1 METRRV
7 LGELDKGNIVIVAGF
22 QGMTTDM
29 ETTTLGRGG
38 SDTTAVALAAAL
50 KAERCEIYTDVPGV
64 FTADPRVVPNA
75 RKLVDLSFE
84 EMLELASYGAGVLHP
99 RSVELGAFYGIPILV
114 ASSFSSEPGTLIH
127 GGEPMESRN
136 RLSGIAHDLDT
147 AKITVMGIPDRPG
160 IAASLFEPLARA
172 GISVDT
178 IVQNAGVD
186 NITDLTFT
194 VSRRDLAASQEIV
207 RPVAENLGGQGIVAN
222 AELGKVSIVGN
233 GMQDAPG
240 YAARMF
246 TALHRAGI
254 NIQMITT
261 SEIRITC
268 IVDRANVTKAVPSPL
283 RGLLRGRGGAIA
295 FPESGPLLSVI
306 VPAFN
311 EEARIG
317 DSLSK
322 ITAWLARQTYSWEVI
337 VVDDGSSD
345 STALLVTDASLPNP
359 GCSPDISASSRQ
371 GPRGACG
378 DTGRRGRISLP
389 VRRRPIHAHRTAV
402 TLPPPRIRRPRHSH
416 RLPVGPRG
424 PQARRATLAQAH
436 GQSLQ
441 SSRQAGRHRFH

>member
-1 METRRV
+1 MALLVQKYGGSSVADSTRIVNVAKRIVAAAEAGNQVVSVVSAMGNTTDRLIELAHEITAEPSPRELDFLLSTGEIVSCTLLAMALRELGAKAISLSGAQAGIQTDASHSRARIEQVETRRV
-7 LGELDKGNIVIVAGF
+7 LGELEKGNIVIVAGF

-50 KAERCEIYTDVPGV
+50 GAERCEIYTDVPGV

-114 ASSFSSEPGTLIH
+114 ASSFSSEQGTLIH

-136 RLSGIAHDLDT
+136 RLSGIAHDLDI

-178 IVQNAGVD
+178 IVQNAGAD

-207 RPVAENLGGQGIVAN
+207 RPVAESLGGQGIVAN
-222 AELGKVSIVGN
+222 SELGKVSIIGN

-246 TALHRAGI
+246 TALYRAGI

-268 IVDRANVTKAVPSPL
+268 IVERADTTKAVQVL
-283 RGLLRGRGGAIA
+283 YDAFYVEGA
-295 FPESGPLLSVI
+295 EL
-306 VPAFN
+306 
-311 EEARIG
+311 
-317 DSLSK
+317 
-322 ITAWLARQTYSWEVI
+322 
-337 VVDDGSSD
+337 
-345 STALLVTDASLPNP
+345 
-359 GCSPDISASSRQ
+359 
-371 GPRGACG
+371 
-378 DTGRRGRISLP
+378 
-389 VRRRPIHAHRTAV
+389 
-402 TLPPPRIRRPRHSH
+402 
-416 RLPVGPRG
+416 
-424 PQARRATLAQAH
+424 
-436 GQSLQ
+436 
-441 SSRQAGRHRFH
+441 

>member
-1 METRRV
+1 MALLVQKYGGTSVADSTRIINVAKRIAAAADAGNQVVSVVSAMGNTTDRLIELAHEIAPEPSPRELDFLLSTGEIVSCTLLAMALRELGAKAISLSGAQAGIQTDASHSRARIEQVETRRV
-7 LGELDKGNIVIVAGF
+7 LGELEKGNIVIVAGF

-50 KAERCEIYTDVPGV
+50 GAVRCEIYTDVPGV
-64 FTADPRVVPNA
+64 FTADPRVVPSA

-114 ASSFSSEPGTLIH
+114 ASSFSSEQGTLIH

-268 IVDRANVTKAVPSPL
+268 IVDRANVTKAVQVL
-283 RGLLRGRGGAIA
+283 YDAFYVEGA
-295 FPESGPLLSVI
+295 EL
-306 VPAFN
+306 
-311 EEARIG
+311 
-317 DSLSK
+317 
-322 ITAWLARQTYSWEVI
+322 
-337 VVDDGSSD
+337 
-345 STALLVTDASLPNP
+345 
-359 GCSPDISASSRQ
+359 
-371 GPRGACG
+371 
-378 DTGRRGRISLP
+378 
-389 VRRRPIHAHRTAV
+389 
-402 TLPPPRIRRPRHSH
+402 
-416 RLPVGPRG
+416 
-424 PQARRATLAQAH
+424 
-436 GQSLQ
+436 
-441 SSRQAGRHRFH
+441 

>member
-1 METRRV
+1 MALLVQKYGGTSVADSTRIINVAKRIAAAADAGNQVVSVVSAMGNTTDRLIELAHEIAPEPSPRELDFLLSTGEIVSCTLLAMALRELGAKAISLSGAQAGIQTDASHSRARIEQVETRRV
-7 LGELDKGNIVIVAGF
+7 LGELEKGNIVIVAGF

-84 EMLELASYGAGVLHP
+84 EMLELASYGTGVLHP

-114 ASSFSSEPGTLIH
+114 ASSFSSEQGTLIH

-268 IVDRANVTKAVPSPL
+268 IVDRANVTKAVQVL
-283 RGLLRGRGGAIA
+283 YDAFYVEGA
-295 FPESGPLLSVI
+295 EL
-306 VPAFN
+306 
-311 EEARIG
+311 
-317 DSLSK
+317 
-322 ITAWLARQTYSWEVI
+322 
-337 VVDDGSSD
+337 
-345 STALLVTDASLPNP
+345 
-359 GCSPDISASSRQ
+359 
-371 GPRGACG
+371 
-378 DTGRRGRISLP
+378 
-389 VRRRPIHAHRTAV
+389 
-402 TLPPPRIRRPRHSH
+402 
-416 RLPVGPRG
+416 
-424 PQARRATLAQAH
+424 
-436 GQSLQ
+436 
-441 SSRQAGRHRFH
+441 

>member
-1 METRRV
+1 MALLVQKYGGTSVADSTRIINVAKRIAAAADAGNQVVSVVSAMGNTTDRLIELAHEIAPEPSPRELDFLLSTGEIVSCTLLAMALRELGAKAISLSGAQAGIQTDASHSRARIEQVETRRV
-7 LGELDKGNIVIVAGF
+7 LGELEKGNIVIVAGF

-64 FTADPRVVPNA
+64 FTADPRVVPSA
-75 RKLVDLSFE
+75 HKLVDLSFE

-114 ASSFSSEPGTLIH
+114 ASSFSSEQGTLIH

-178 IVQNAGVD
+178 IVQNAGAD

-207 RPVAENLGGQGIVAN
+207 RPVAEKLGGQGIVAN

-268 IVDRANVTKAVPSPL
+268 IVDRANVTKAVQVL
-283 RGLLRGRGGAIA
+283 YDAFYVEGA
-295 FPESGPLLSVI
+295 EL
-306 VPAFN
+306 
-311 EEARIG
+311 
-317 DSLSK
+317 
-322 ITAWLARQTYSWEVI
+322 
-337 VVDDGSSD
+337 
-345 STALLVTDASLPNP
+345 
-359 GCSPDISASSRQ
+359 
-371 GPRGACG
+371 
-378 DTGRRGRISLP
+378 
-389 VRRRPIHAHRTAV
+389 
-402 TLPPPRIRRPRHSH
+402 
-416 RLPVGPRG
+416 
-424 PQARRATLAQAH
+424 
-436 GQSLQ
+436 
-441 SSRQAGRHRFH
+441 

>member
-1 METRRV
+1 MALLVQKYGGTSVADSTRIINVAKRIAAAADAGNQVVSVVSAMGNTTDRLIELAHEIAPEPSPRELDFLLSTGEIVSCTLLAMALRELGAKAISLSGAQAGIQTDASHSRARIEQVETRRV
-7 LGELDKGNIVIVAGF
+7 LGELEKGNIVIVAGF

-84 EMLELASYGAGVLHP
+84 EMLELASYGVGVLHP

-114 ASSFSSEPGTLIH
+114 ASSFSSEQGTLIH

-268 IVDRANVTKAVPSPL
+268 IVDRANVTKAVQVL
-283 RGLLRGRGGAIA
+283 YDAFYVEGA
-295 FPESGPLLSVI
+295 EL
-306 VPAFN
+306 
-311 EEARIG
+311 
-317 DSLSK
+317 
-322 ITAWLARQTYSWEVI
+322 
-337 VVDDGSSD
+337 
-345 STALLVTDASLPNP
+345 
-359 GCSPDISASSRQ
+359 
-371 GPRGACG
+371 
-378 DTGRRGRISLP
+378 
-389 VRRRPIHAHRTAV
+389 
-402 TLPPPRIRRPRHSH
+402 
-416 RLPVGPRG
+416 
-424 PQARRATLAQAH
+424 
-436 GQSLQ
+436 
-441 SSRQAGRHRFH
+441 

>member
-1 METRRV
+1 MALLVQKYGGTSVADSTRIVNVAKRIAAAAQAGNQIVSVVSAMGNTTDRLIELAHEIAAEPSPRELDFLLSTGEIVSCTLVAMALRELGAKAISLSGAQAGIQTDASHSRARIEQVETRRV
-7 LGELDKGNIVIVAGF
+7 LGELEKGNIVIVAGF

-50 KAERCEIYTDVPGV
+50 GAERCEIYTDVSGV

-114 ASSFSSEPGTLIH
+114 ASSFSSEQGTLIH

-178 IVQNAGVD
+178 IVQNAGAD

-207 RPVAENLGGQGIVAN
+207 RPVAESLGGQGIVAN
-222 AELGKVSIVGN
+222 AELGKVSIIGN

-246 TALHRAGI
+246 TALYRAGI

-268 IVDRANVTKAVPSPL
+268 IVDRADTTKAVQVL
-283 RGLLRGRGGAIA
+283 YDAFYVEGA
-295 FPESGPLLSVI
+295 EL
-306 VPAFN
+306 
-311 EEARIG
+311 
-317 DSLSK
+317 
-322 ITAWLARQTYSWEVI
+322 
-337 VVDDGSSD
+337 
-345 STALLVTDASLPNP
+345 
-359 GCSPDISASSRQ
+359 
-371 GPRGACG
+371 
-378 DTGRRGRISLP
+378 
-389 VRRRPIHAHRTAV
+389 
-402 TLPPPRIRRPRHSH
+402 
-416 RLPVGPRG
+416 
-424 PQARRATLAQAH
+424 
-436 GQSLQ
+436 
-441 SSRQAGRHRFH
+441 

>member
-1 METRRV
+1 MALLVQKYGGTSVADSTRIVNVAKRIAAAAEAGNQVVSVVSAMGNTTDRLIELAHEITAEPSPRELDFLLSTGEIVSCTLLAMALRELGAKAISLSGAQAGIQTDASHSRARIEQVETRRV
-7 LGELDKGNIVIVAGF
+7 LGELEKGNIVIVAGF

-50 KAERCEIYTDVPGV
+50 GAERCEIYTDVSGV

-114 ASSFSSEPGTLIH
+114 ASSFSSEQGTLIH

-178 IVQNAGVD
+178 IVQNAGAD

-194 VSRRDLAASQEIV
+194 VSRRDLAASQEII
-207 RPVAENLGGQGIVAN
+207 RPVAESLGGQGIVAN
-222 AELGKVSIVGN
+222 AELGKVSIIGN

-246 TALHRAGI
+246 TALYRAGI

-268 IVDRANVTKAVPSPL
+268 IVERADTTKAVQVL
-283 RGLLRGRGGAIA
+283 YDAFYVEGA
-295 FPESGPLLSVI
+295 EL
-306 VPAFN
+306 
-311 EEARIG
+311 
-317 DSLSK
+317 
-322 ITAWLARQTYSWEVI
+322 
-337 VVDDGSSD
+337 
-345 STALLVTDASLPNP
+345 
-359 GCSPDISASSRQ
+359 
-371 GPRGACG
+371 
-378 DTGRRGRISLP
+378 
-389 VRRRPIHAHRTAV
+389 
-402 TLPPPRIRRPRHSH
+402 
-416 RLPVGPRG
+416 
-424 PQARRATLAQAH
+424 
-436 GQSLQ
+436 
-441 SSRQAGRHRFH
+441 

>member
-1 METRRV
+1 MALLVQKYGGTSVADSTRIINVAKRIAAAADAGNQVVSVVSAMGNTTDRLIELAHEITPEPSPRELDFLLSTGEIVSCTLLAMALRELGAKAISLSGAQAGIQTDASHSRARIEQVETRRV
-7 LGELDKGNIVIVAGF
+7 LGELEKGNIVIVAGF

-114 ASSFSSEPGTLIH
+114 ASSFSSEQGTLIH

-178 IVQNAGVD
+178 IVQNAGAD

-222 AELGKVSIVGN
+222 AELGKVSIIGN

-246 TALHRAGI
+246 TALYRAGI

-268 IVDRANVTKAVPSPL
+268 IVDRANVTKAVQVL
-283 RGLLRGRGGAIA
+283 YDAFYVEGA
-295 FPESGPLLSVI
+295 EL
-306 VPAFN
+306 
-311 EEARIG
+311 
-317 DSLSK
+317 
-322 ITAWLARQTYSWEVI
+322 
-337 VVDDGSSD
+337 
-345 STALLVTDASLPNP
+345 
-359 GCSPDISASSRQ
+359 
-371 GPRGACG
+371 
-378 DTGRRGRISLP
+378 
-389 VRRRPIHAHRTAV
+389 
-402 TLPPPRIRRPRHSH
+402 
-416 RLPVGPRG
+416 
-424 PQARRATLAQAH
+424 
-436 GQSLQ
+436 
-441 SSRQAGRHRFH
+441 

>member
-1 METRRV
+1 MALLVQKYGGTSVADSTRIVNVAKRIAAAAQAGNQVVSVVSAMGNTTDRLIELAHEIAPEPSPRELDFLLSTGEIVSCTLVAMALRELGAKAISLSGAQAGIQTDASHSRARIEQVETRRV
-7 LGELDKGNIVIVAGF
+7 LGELEKGNIVIVAGF

-50 KAERCEIYTDVPGV
+50 GAERCEIYTDVPGV

-114 ASSFSSEPGTLIH
+114 ASSFSSEQGTLIH

-178 IVQNAGVD
+178 IVQNAGAD

-207 RPVAENLGGQGIVAN
+207 RPVAESLGGQGIVAN
-222 AELGKVSIVGN
+222 AELGKVSIIGN

-246 TALHRAGI
+246 TALYRAGI

-268 IVDRANVTKAVPSPL
+268 IVERADTTKAVQVL
-283 RGLLRGRGGAIA
+283 YDAFYVEGA
-295 FPESGPLLSVI
+295 EL
-306 VPAFN
+306 
-311 EEARIG
+311 
-317 DSLSK
+317 
-322 ITAWLARQTYSWEVI
+322 
-337 VVDDGSSD
+337 
-345 STALLVTDASLPNP
+345 
-359 GCSPDISASSRQ
+359 
-371 GPRGACG
+371 
-378 DTGRRGRISLP
+378 
-389 VRRRPIHAHRTAV
+389 
-402 TLPPPRIRRPRHSH
+402 
-416 RLPVGPRG
+416 
-424 PQARRATLAQAH
+424 
-436 GQSLQ
+436 
-441 SSRQAGRHRFH
+441 

>member
-1 METRRV
+1 MALLVQKYGGTSVADSTRIVNVAKRIAAAAEAGNQVVSVVSAMGNTTDRLIELAHEITAEPSPRELDFLLSTGEIVSCTLLAMALRELGAKAISLSGAQAGIQTDASHSRARIEQVETRRV
-7 LGELDKGNIVIVAGF
+7 LGELEKGNIVIVAGF

-50 KAERCEIYTDVPGV
+50 KAERCEIYTDVSGV

-84 EMLELASYGAGVLHP
+84 EMLELASYGTGVLHP

-114 ASSFSSEPGTLIH
+114 ASSFSSEQGTLIH

-178 IVQNAGVD
+178 IVQNAGAD

-207 RPVAENLGGQGIVAN
+207 RPVAESLGGQGIVAN
-222 AELGKVSIVGN
+222 AELGKVSIIGN

-246 TALHRAGI
+246 TALYRAGI

-268 IVDRANVTKAVPSPL
+268 IVERADTSRRPSKSSTTPSTWK
-283 RGLLRGRGGAIA
+283 GR
-295 FPESGPLLSVI
+295 S
-306 VPAFN
+306 
-311 EEARIG
+311 
-317 DSLSK
+317 
-322 ITAWLARQTYSWEVI
+322 Y
-337 VVDDGSSD
+337 
-345 STALLVTDASLPNP
+345 SLP
-359 GCSPDISASSRQ
+359 
-371 GPRGACG
+371 
-378 DTGRRGRISLP
+378 
-389 VRRRPIHAHRTAV
+389 
-402 TLPPPRIRRPRHSH
+402 
-416 RLPVGPRG
+416 
-424 PQARRATLAQAH
+424 
-436 GQSLQ
+436 
-441 SSRQAGRHRFH
+441 

>member
-1 METRRV
+1 MALLVQKYGGTSVADSTRIVNVAKRIAAAAEAGNQVVSVVSAMGNTTDRLIELAHEITPEPSPRELDFLLSTGEIVSCTLLAMALRELGAKAISLSGAQAGIQTDASHSRARIEQVETRRV
-7 LGELDKGNIVIVAGF
+7 LGELEKGNIVIVAGF

-114 ASSFSSEPGTLIH
+114 ASSFSSEQGTLIH

-178 IVQNAGVD
+178 IVQNAGAD

-207 RPVAENLGGQGIVAN
+207 RPVAESLGGQGIVAN
-222 AELGKVSIVGN
+222 AELGKVSIIGN

-246 TALHRAGI
+246 TALYRAGI

-268 IVDRANVTKAVPSPL
+268 IVERADTTKAVQVL
-283 RGLLRGRGGAIA
+283 YDAFYVEGA
-295 FPESGPLLSVI
+295 EL
-306 VPAFN
+306 
-311 EEARIG
+311 
-317 DSLSK
+317 
-322 ITAWLARQTYSWEVI
+322 
-337 VVDDGSSD
+337 
-345 STALLVTDASLPNP
+345 
-359 GCSPDISASSRQ
+359 
-371 GPRGACG
+371 
-378 DTGRRGRISLP
+378 
-389 VRRRPIHAHRTAV
+389 
-402 TLPPPRIRRPRHSH
+402 
-416 RLPVGPRG
+416 
-424 PQARRATLAQAH
+424 
-436 GQSLQ
+436 
-441 SSRQAGRHRFH
+441 

>member
-1 METRRV
+1 MALLVQKYGGTSVADSTRIVNVAKRIVAATEAGNQVVSVVSAMGNTTDRLIELAHEISSDPSPRELDFLLSTGEIVSCTLLAMALRELGAKAISLSGAQAGIQTDASHSRARIEQVETRRV
-7 LGELDKGNIVIVAGF
+7 LGELEKGNIVIVAGF

-50 KAERCEIYTDVPGV
+50 EAERCEIYTDVPGV

-114 ASSFSSEPGTLIH
+114 ASSFSSEQGTLIH

-178 IVQNAGVD
+178 IVQNAGAD

-222 AELGKVSIVGN
+222 SELGKVSIIGN

-268 IVDRANVTKAVPSPL
+268 IVDRANVTKAVQVL
-283 RGLLRGRGGAIA
+283 YDAFYVEGA
-295 FPESGPLLSVI
+295 EL
-306 VPAFN
+306 
-311 EEARIG
+311 
-317 DSLSK
+317 
-322 ITAWLARQTYSWEVI
+322 
-337 VVDDGSSD
+337 
-345 STALLVTDASLPNP
+345 
-359 GCSPDISASSRQ
+359 
-371 GPRGACG
+371 
-378 DTGRRGRISLP
+378 
-389 VRRRPIHAHRTAV
+389 
-402 TLPPPRIRRPRHSH
+402 
-416 RLPVGPRG
+416 
-424 PQARRATLAQAH
+424 
-436 GQSLQ
+436 
-441 SSRQAGRHRFH
+441 

>member
-1 METRRV
+1 MALLVQKYGGTSVADSTRIVNVAKRIAAAAEAGNQVVSVVSAMGNTTDRLIELAHEITAEPSPRELDFLLSTGEIVSCTLLAMALRELGAKAISLSGAQAGIQTDASHSRARIEQVETRRV
-7 LGELDKGNIVIVAGF
+7 LGELEKGNIVIVAGF

-50 KAERCEIYTDVPGV
+50 KAERCEIYTDVSGV

-114 ASSFSSEPGTLIH
+114 ASSFSSEQGTLIH

-178 IVQNAGVD
+178 IVQNAGAD

-207 RPVAENLGGQGIVAN
+207 RPVAESLGGQGIVAN
-222 AELGKVSIVGN
+222 AELGKVSIIGN

-246 TALHRAGI
+246 TALYRAGI

-268 IVDRANVTKAVPSPL
+268 IVERADTTKAVQVL
-283 RGLLRGRGGAIA
+283 YDAFYVEGA
-295 FPESGPLLSVI
+295 EL
-306 VPAFN
+306 
-311 EEARIG
+311 
-317 DSLSK
+317 
-322 ITAWLARQTYSWEVI
+322 
-337 VVDDGSSD
+337 
-345 STALLVTDASLPNP
+345 
-359 GCSPDISASSRQ
+359 
-371 GPRGACG
+371 
-378 DTGRRGRISLP
+378 
-389 VRRRPIHAHRTAV
+389 
-402 TLPPPRIRRPRHSH
+402 
-416 RLPVGPRG
+416 
-424 PQARRATLAQAH
+424 
-436 GQSLQ
+436 
-441 SSRQAGRHRFH
+441 

>member
-1 METRRV
+1 MALLVQKYGGTSVADSTRIVNVAKRIAAAAEAGNQVVSVVSAMGNTTDRLIELAHEITAEPSPRELDFLLSTGEIVSCTLLAMALRELGAKAISLSGAQAGIQTDASHSRARIEQVETRRV
-7 LGELDKGNIVIVAGF
+7 LGELEKGNIVIVAGF

-50 KAERCEIYTDVPGV
+50 GAERCEIYTDVPGV

-114 ASSFSSEPGTLIH
+114 ASSFSSEQGTLIH

-178 IVQNAGVD
+178 IVQNAGAD

-194 VSRRDLAASQEIV
+194 VSRRDLAASQEII
-207 RPVAENLGGQGIVAN
+207 RPVAESLGGQGIVAN
-222 AELGKVSIVGN
+222 AELGKVSIIGN

-246 TALHRAGI
+246 TALYRAGI

-268 IVDRANVTKAVPSPL
+268 IVERADTTKAVQVL
-283 RGLLRGRGGAIA
+283 YDAFYVEGA
-295 FPESGPLLSVI
+295 EL
-306 VPAFN
+306 
-311 EEARIG
+311 
-317 DSLSK
+317 
-322 ITAWLARQTYSWEVI
+322 
-337 VVDDGSSD
+337 
-345 STALLVTDASLPNP
+345 
-359 GCSPDISASSRQ
+359 
-371 GPRGACG
+371 
-378 DTGRRGRISLP
+378 
-389 VRRRPIHAHRTAV
+389 
-402 TLPPPRIRRPRHSH
+402 
-416 RLPVGPRG
+416 
-424 PQARRATLAQAH
+424 
-436 GQSLQ
+436 
-441 SSRQAGRHRFH
+441 

>member
-1 METRRV
+1 MALLVQKYGGTSVADSTRIINVAKRIAAAAEAGNQVVSVVSAMGNTTDRLIELAHEITPEPSPRELDFLLSTGEIVSCTLLAMALRELGAKAISLSGAQAGIQTDASHSRARIEQVETRRV
-7 LGELDKGNIVIVAGF
+7 LGELEKGNIVIVAGF

-64 FTADPRVVPNA
+64 FTADPRVVPSA

-114 ASSFSSEPGTLIH
+114 ASSFSSEQGTLIH

-178 IVQNAGVD
+178 IVQNAGAD

-268 IVDRANVTKAVPSPL
+268 IVDRANVTKAVQVL
-283 RGLLRGRGGAIA
+283 YDAFYVEGA
-295 FPESGPLLSVI
+295 EL
-306 VPAFN
+306 
-311 EEARIG
+311 
-317 DSLSK
+317 
-322 ITAWLARQTYSWEVI
+322 
-337 VVDDGSSD
+337 
-345 STALLVTDASLPNP
+345 
-359 GCSPDISASSRQ
+359 
-371 GPRGACG
+371 
-378 DTGRRGRISLP
+378 
-389 VRRRPIHAHRTAV
+389 
-402 TLPPPRIRRPRHSH
+402 
-416 RLPVGPRG
+416 
-424 PQARRATLAQAH
+424 
-436 GQSLQ
+436 
-441 SSRQAGRHRFH
+441 

>member
-1 METRRV
+1 MALLVQKYGGTSVADSTRIINVAKRIAAASEAGNQVVSVVSAMGNTTDRLIELAHEITPEPSPRELDFLLSTGEIVSCTLLAMALRELGAKAISLSGAQAGIQTDASHSRARIEQVETRRV
-7 LGELDKGNIVIVAGF
+7 LGELEKGNIVIVAGF
-22 QGMTTDM
+22 QGMTTEM

-114 ASSFSSEPGTLIH
+114 ASSFSSEQGTLIH

-268 IVDRANVTKAVPSPL
+268 IVDRANVTKAVQVL
-283 RGLLRGRGGAIA
+283 YDAFYVEGA
-295 FPESGPLLSVI
+295 EL
-306 VPAFN
+306 
-311 EEARIG
+311 
-317 DSLSK
+317 
-322 ITAWLARQTYSWEVI
+322 
-337 VVDDGSSD
+337 
-345 STALLVTDASLPNP
+345 
-359 GCSPDISASSRQ
+359 
-371 GPRGACG
+371 
-378 DTGRRGRISLP
+378 
-389 VRRRPIHAHRTAV
+389 
-402 TLPPPRIRRPRHSH
+402 
-416 RLPVGPRG
+416 
-424 PQARRATLAQAH
+424 
-436 GQSLQ
+436 
-441 SSRQAGRHRFH
+441 

>member
-1 METRRV
+1 MALLVQKYGGTSVADSTRIINVAKRIAAASEAGNQVVSVVSAMGNTTDRLIELAHEITPEPSPRELDFLLSTGEIVSCTLLAMALRELGAKAISLSGAQAGIQTDASHSRARIEQVETRRV

-50 KAERCEIYTDVPGV
+50 NAERCEIYTDVPGV

-127 GGEPMESRN
+127 GGEPMEARN

-147 AKITVMGIPDRPG
+147 AKITVVGIPDRPG

-268 IVDRANVTKAVPSPL
+268 IVDRANVTKAVQVL
-283 RGLLRGRGGAIA
+283 YDAFYVEGA
-295 FPESGPLLSVI
+295 EL
-306 VPAFN
+306 
-311 EEARIG
+311 
-317 DSLSK
+317 
-322 ITAWLARQTYSWEVI
+322 
-337 VVDDGSSD
+337 
-345 STALLVTDASLPNP
+345 
-359 GCSPDISASSRQ
+359 
-371 GPRGACG
+371 
-378 DTGRRGRISLP
+378 
-389 VRRRPIHAHRTAV
+389 
-402 TLPPPRIRRPRHSH
+402 
-416 RLPVGPRG
+416 
-424 PQARRATLAQAH
+424 
-436 GQSLQ
+436 
-441 SSRQAGRHRFH
+441 

>member
-1 METRRV
+1 MALLVQKYGGTSVADSTRIVNVAKRIAAAAEAGNQVVSVVSAMGNTTDRLIELAHEITAEPSPRELDFLLSTGEIVSCTLLAMALRELGAKAISLSGAQAGIQTDASHSRARIEQVETRRV
-7 LGELDKGNIVIVAGF
+7 LGELEKGNIVIVAGF

-114 ASSFSSEPGTLIH
+114 ASSFSSEQGTLIH

-178 IVQNAGVD
+178 IVQNAGAD

-207 RPVAENLGGQGIVAN
+207 RPVAESLGGQGIVAN
-222 AELGKVSIVGN
+222 AELGKVSIIGN

-246 TALHRAGI
+246 TALYRAGI

-268 IVDRANVTKAVPSPL
+268 IVERADTTKAVQVL
-283 RGLLRGRGGAIA
+283 YDAFYVEGA
-295 FPESGPLLSVI
+295 EL
-306 VPAFN
+306 
-311 EEARIG
+311 
-317 DSLSK
+317 
-322 ITAWLARQTYSWEVI
+322 
-337 VVDDGSSD
+337 
-345 STALLVTDASLPNP
+345 
-359 GCSPDISASSRQ
+359 
-371 GPRGACG
+371 
-378 DTGRRGRISLP
+378 
-389 VRRRPIHAHRTAV
+389 
-402 TLPPPRIRRPRHSH
+402 
-416 RLPVGPRG
+416 
-424 PQARRATLAQAH
+424 
-436 GQSLQ
+436 
-441 SSRQAGRHRFH
+441 

>member
-1 METRRV
+1 MALLVQKYGGTSVADSTHIINVAKRIVSATAAGNQVVVVVSAMGNTTDRLIELANEVSSDPSPRELDFLLSTGEIVSCTLLAMALRELGAQAISLSGAQAGIRTDASHSRARIEQVDSGRV
-7 LGELDKGNIVIVAGF
+7 LGELHKGNIVIVAGF
-22 QGMTTDM
+22 QGITTDM

-99 RSVELGAFYGIPILV
+99 RSVELGAFYDIPILV
-114 ASSFSSEPGTLIH
+114 ASSFSREQGTLIH
-127 GGEPMESRN
+127 GGQPMESRN

-147 AKITVMGIPDRPG
+147 AKITIMGIPDRPG

-178 IVQNAGVD
+178 IVQNASED

-207 RPVAENLGGQGIVAN
+207 RPVADQLGGRGIVAN
-222 AELGKVSIVGN
+222 GELGKVSIVGN

-246 TALHRAGI
+246 TALYQAGI

-268 IVDRANVTKAVPSPL
+268 IVERADITRAVQVL
-283 RGLLRGRGGAIA
+283 YDAFYVEGA
-295 FPESGPLLSVI
+295 EL
-306 VPAFN
+306 
-311 EEARIG
+311 
-317 DSLSK
+317 
-322 ITAWLARQTYSWEVI
+322 
-337 VVDDGSSD
+337 
-345 STALLVTDASLPNP
+345 
-359 GCSPDISASSRQ
+359 
-371 GPRGACG
+371 
-378 DTGRRGRISLP
+378 
-389 VRRRPIHAHRTAV
+389 
-402 TLPPPRIRRPRHSH
+402 
-416 RLPVGPRG
+416 
-424 PQARRATLAQAH
+424 
-436 GQSLQ
+436 
-441 SSRQAGRHRFH
+441 

>member
-1 METRRV
+1 MALLVQKYGGTSVADSTRIVNVAKRIAAAAEAGNQVVSVVSAMGNTTDRLIELAHEITAEPSPRELDFLLSTGEIVSCTLLAMALRELGAKAISLSGAQAGIQTDASHSRARIEQVETRRV
-7 LGELDKGNIVIVAGF
+7 LGELEKGNIVIVAGF

-99 RSVELGAFYGIPILV
+99 RSVELGAIYGIPILV
-114 ASSFSSEPGTLIH
+114 ASSFSSEQGTLIH

-178 IVQNAGVD
+178 IVQNAGAD

-194 VSRRDLAASQEIV
+194 VSRRDLAASQEII
-207 RPVAENLGGQGIVAN
+207 RPVAESLGGQGIVAN
-222 AELGKVSIVGN
+222 AELGKVSIIGN

-246 TALHRAGI
+246 TALYRAGI

-268 IVDRANVTKAVPSPL
+268 IVERADVTKAVQVL
-283 RGLLRGRGGAIA
+283 YDAFYVEGA
-295 FPESGPLLSVI
+295 EL
-306 VPAFN
+306 
-311 EEARIG
+311 
-317 DSLSK
+317 
-322 ITAWLARQTYSWEVI
+322 
-337 VVDDGSSD
+337 
-345 STALLVTDASLPNP
+345 
-359 GCSPDISASSRQ
+359 
-371 GPRGACG
+371 
-378 DTGRRGRISLP
+378 
-389 VRRRPIHAHRTAV
+389 
-402 TLPPPRIRRPRHSH
+402 
-416 RLPVGPRG
+416 
-424 PQARRATLAQAH
+424 
-436 GQSLQ
+436 
-441 SSRQAGRHRFH
+441 

>member
-1 METRRV
+1 MALLVQKYGGTSVADSTRIVNVAKRIAAAAEAGNQVVSVVSAMGNTTDRLIELAHEITAEPSPRELDFLLSTGEIVSCTLLAMALRELGAKAISLSGAQAGIQTDASHSRARIEQVETRRV
-7 LGELDKGNIVIVAGF
+7 LGELEKGNIVIVAGF

-114 ASSFSSEPGTLIH
+114 ASSFSSEQGTLIH

-178 IVQNAGVD
+178 IVQNAGAD

-207 RPVAENLGGQGIVAN
+207 RPVAERLGGQGIVAN
-222 AELGKVSIVGN
+222 AELGKVSIIGN

-246 TALHRAGI
+246 TALYRAGI

-268 IVDRANVTKAVPSPL
+268 IVERADTTKAVQVL
-283 RGLLRGRGGAIA
+283 YDAFYVEGA
-295 FPESGPLLSVI
+295 EL
-306 VPAFN
+306 
-311 EEARIG
+311 
-317 DSLSK
+317 
-322 ITAWLARQTYSWEVI
+322 
-337 VVDDGSSD
+337 
-345 STALLVTDASLPNP
+345 
-359 GCSPDISASSRQ
+359 
-371 GPRGACG
+371 
-378 DTGRRGRISLP
+378 
-389 VRRRPIHAHRTAV
+389 
-402 TLPPPRIRRPRHSH
+402 
-416 RLPVGPRG
+416 
-424 PQARRATLAQAH
+424 
-436 GQSLQ
+436 
-441 SSRQAGRHRFH
+441 

>member
-1 METRRV
+1 MALLVQKYGGTSVADSTRIVNVAKRIGAAAEAGNQVVAVVSAMGNTTDQLIELAHEITAEPSPRELDFLLSTGEIVSCTLLAMALRELGAKAISLSGAQAGIQTDASHSRARIEQVETRRV
-7 LGELDKGNIVIVAGF
+7 LGELEKGNIVIVAGF

-114 ASSFSSEPGTLIH
+114 ASSFSSEQGTLIH

-178 IVQNAGVD
+178 IVQNAGAD

-207 RPVAENLGGQGIVAN
+207 RPVAESLGGQGIVAN
-222 AELGKVSIVGN
+222 SELGKVSIIGN

-246 TALHRAGI
+246 TALYRAGI

-268 IVDRANVTKAVPSPL
+268 IVERADVTKAVQVL
-283 RGLLRGRGGAIA
+283 YDAFYVEGA
-295 FPESGPLLSVI
+295 EL
-306 VPAFN
+306 
-311 EEARIG
+311 
-317 DSLSK
+317 
-322 ITAWLARQTYSWEVI
+322 
-337 VVDDGSSD
+337 
-345 STALLVTDASLPNP
+345 
-359 GCSPDISASSRQ
+359 
-371 GPRGACG
+371 
-378 DTGRRGRISLP
+378 
-389 VRRRPIHAHRTAV
+389 
-402 TLPPPRIRRPRHSH
+402 
-416 RLPVGPRG
+416 
-424 PQARRATLAQAH
+424 
-436 GQSLQ
+436 
-441 SSRQAGRHRFH
+441 